1 MADKQVDILII
12 GGGLTGAILLLALAN
27 QGYSCLLVDANSP
40 GANLSSDFDARS
52 LALSPA
58 SVRILQ
64 MLGIWSHLQDKVTA
78 IDSIHVSEKGSFG
91 STNLTANE
99 QSLGY
104 VVEMHQ
110 INQAID
116 QLLDKSQILAPATI
130 KSLDKEKSLA
140 TISSPEEE
148 FLVQAKLIVAADGTD
163 STVRKLSGLAVK
175 TKDFQQLA
183 LVSNIG
189 LARSHHN
196 VAYERFT
203 SHGPLALLPMTEKR
217 SSLVWALSPTEAKRL
232 MALDEAAFLSCLQKS
247 FGYRLGRF
255 IRVGKRFIYPLKQM
269 TMPTKTAWP
278 LVFVGNAAHT
288 LHPVAGQGF
297 NLGLRDVA
305 TLAQCIVQDG
315 LNKAMLQRHQQMR
328 HHDEWAITQF
338 TNSLIAIFTS
348 RIPGVSLARNFGL
361 IAVDNLTVLKRCLTH
376 YTRGFAGVTP
386 DLVCGIALGLQEDK

>member
-1 MADKQVDILII
+1 MADKQIDILII
-12 GGGLTGAILLLALAN
+12 GGGLTGAILLLALAK
-27 QGYSCLLVDANSP
+27 QGYSCLLVDAHSP
-40 GANLSSDFDARS
+40 GENLSSDFDARS

-64 MLGIWSHLQDKVTA
+64 MLKIWPHLQANATP
-78 IDSIHVSEKGSFG
+78 ISSIHVSEKGNFG
-91 STNLTANE
+91 STNITSE
-99 QSLGY
+99 EFPLGY
-104 VVEMHQ
+104 VVEMQH

-116 QLLDKSQILAPATI
+116 QKLDKTQILAPAKLKT
-130 KSLDKEKSLA
+130 LDQAKSLA
-140 TISSPEEE
+140 TISSKDEE
-148 FLVQAKLIVAADGTD
+148 FIIQAKLIVAADGTD

-175 TKDFQQLA
+175 TKDYQQLA
-183 LVSNIG
+183 LISNIG

-196 VAYERFT
+196 AAFERFT
-203 SHGPLALLPMTEKR
+203 SSGPLALLPMMDKR

-255 IRVGKRFIYPLKQM
+255 VRVGRRTIYPLKQM
-269 TMPTKTAWP
+269 TMPTKIDWP

-305 TLAQCIVQDG
+305 TLAQCICQDG
-315 LNKAMLQRHQQMR
+315 LNKAMLNRYQQMR
-328 HHDEWAITQF
+328 QHDEWAITQF

-348 RIPGVSLARNFGL
+348 RLPGLSVARNLGL
-361 IAVDNLTVLKRCLTH
+361 IAVDNFAVLKRCLTH

-386 DLVCGIALGLQEDK
+386 DLVCGIALGQKENQ